1 MRGVSDRGQGV
12 TVGVKCDRVG
22 SVMHLVLADC
32 ADGRSLDLAQRAA
45 LVASL
50 RDVNPDLRA
59 VLIRW
64 ERPRHGLAPDLPD
77 AEDHTVP
84 TLRETCH
91 AIETCARPV
100 FVLIEGGLGGQAAEL
115 ALAAHGRLALPMA
128 RMQFAAVRLGLI
140 SACGT
145 TQRLP
150 RLLGAAEALRLLCD
164 GPAVGAAEALAMGL
178 VDHVIDVEGD
188 HAVQIA
194 AVHGVIDA
202 ALQGG
207 TFPLAGLARS
217 AGLRDGRA
225 YLAGIAARRAD
236 APKGDPCQAAV
247 INCVEAA
254 MLLPGDQGLE
264 FESSLSKD
272 LSTSARAQALCH
284 LFRAERRAEQM
295 PEGLRDYSPAPV
307 RHVGVVGAVP
317 AYSGLVLTALT
328 RGAAVTVIEP
338 DRTRLVGMLKAVANA
353 QEAAV
358 AAGRLTANQR
368 DADWARLATVEADAA
383 LEAADLLLVLGE
395 AQVPPARM
403 SALIAQRKGRAVLV
417 TGRGE
422 VPNGAFRL
430 ILTGRVAEIA
440 LPPGAGAQPC
450 VQAITFLRQLGFT
463 VLPVGPQSPIG
474 LAGRL
479 GGAGGSALRA
489 MLAMGVSDRA
499 IGQALSDFGLRPPI
513 LTPVE
518 GVAPHAMPPEEIVN
532 RWLAALA
539 NEGARLLSA
548 GMAFSPMDIDLV
560 AVVGMGFPRDKG
572 GPLHQADQ
580 RGLLVVRRDLTLW
593 ADEAEIWKPLPA
605 WDALVSL
612 GRGFAGIASPV

>member
-1 MRGVSDRGQGV
+1 MTLS
-12 TVGVKCDRVG
+12 VKSDRVG

-32 ADGRSLDLAQRAA
+32 ADGRSFDLAQRAA
-45 LVASL
+45 LVAAL
-50 RDVNPDLRA
+50 RDLDADLRA

-64 ERPRHGLAPDLPD
+64 ERPRQSLAPDLPD
-77 AEDHTVP
+77 AEDRKAP
-84 TLRETCH
+84 TLRETCK
-91 AIETCARPV
+91 ALETCARPV

-115 ALAAHGRLALPMA
+115 VLAAHGRLALPKA

-140 SACGT
+140 SECGT

-164 GPAVGAAEALAMGL
+164 GPVVGAAEALAMGL
-178 VDHVIDVEGD
+178 IDHVIDVEGD
-188 HAVQIA
+188 HTAQIA
-194 AVHGVIDA
+194 AVHDVIDA
-202 ALQGG
+202 ALKGG
-207 TFPLAGLARS
+207 TAPLAGLARS
-217 AGLRDGRA
+217 AGLRDGRS
-225 YLAGIAARRAD
+225 YLAAISAKRAD
-236 APKGDPCQAAV
+236 APKADPCQAAV

-254 MLLPGDQGLE
+254 MLLPGDQGLD
-264 FESSLSKD
+264 FEDSLSKD
-272 LSTSARAQALCH
+272 LATSARAQALCH

-295 PEGLRDYSPAPV
+295 PEGLRDYIPVPV
-307 RHVGVVGAVP
+307 RHVGVVGAAP
-317 AYSGLVLTALT
+317 AVSGLVLTALT
-328 RGAAVTVIEP
+328 RGAAVTVMEP

-358 AAGRLTANQR
+358 AAGRLTPMQR
-368 DADWARLATVEADAA
+368 DADWERLATVDEDTS
-383 LEAADLLLVLGE
+383 LEVADLLLVLGE

-417 TGRGE
+417 NGRGE
-422 VPNGAFRL
+422 VPNDAFRL

-450 VQAITFLRQLGFT
+450 VQAIAFLRQMGLT
-463 VLPVGPQSPIG
+463 VLPIGPQSPSGIV
-474 LAGRL
+474 GRL
-479 GGAGGSALRA
+479 GGAGGGALRA
-489 MLAMGVSDRA
+489 MLGMGVSDEA
-499 IGQALSDFGLRPPI
+499 IGQALLAFGLRPPT

-518 GVAPHAMPPEEIVN
+518 GVAPRAMPPEEIVN

-548 GMAFSPMDIDLV
+548 GMAFSPLDVDLV
-560 AVVGMGFPRDKG
+560 AVAGMGFPRDKG

-593 ADEAEIWKPLPA
+593 ADEGDVWKPLPA

-612 GRGFAGIASPV
+612 GRGFAGIASQG